1 MGLISGQKFEGL
13 RDPGIMRFTG
23 GVSTTYFPTPR
34 EGIAK
39 DAAQTNPEG
48 IAEPVPDE
56 SAGGS
61 VVAVEATPL
70 PPPPGGS
77 APIQPRPKPP
87 TP

>member
-1 MGLISGQKFEGL
+1 MGLITGQKFEGL

-23 GVSTTYFPTPR
+23 GVTTTYFPTPR

-39 DAAQTNPEG
+39 DAAETNPEG

-56 SAGGS
+56 ASGGA
-61 VVAVEATPL
+61 AVEATPL
-70 PPPPGGS
+70 PPPVTS
-77 APIQPRPKPP
+77 RAPIQPRPKPA